1 MEKYFHEWVLQAIK
15 SKEHLEAFLKAS
27 EKVAEEN
34 KELLMQM
41 WDDHFDTQ
49 LDNIHTFMGYDA
61 CDKDCE
67 CTDECEKGN

>member
-1 MEKYFHEWVLQAIK
+1 MEKYFNEWVIQAIK

-61 CDKDCE
+61 CDEDCE

>member
-1 MEKYFHEWVLQAIK
+1 MEKYFNEWILQAIK

-34 KELLMQM
+34 KELLMEM

-49 LDNIHTFMGYDA
+49 LDNIHNFMGYEA
-61 CDKDCE
+61 CEEDCD
-67 CTDECEKGN
+67 CTDECKKGN